1 MSATNEGTVSAL
13 PAYGVARLVAELQR
27 GGYEVA
33 AVHAADMDFAI
44 ISGYL
49 VPAGRF
55 AERQIDLGLPAPPDY
70 PNRVGS
76 SIHIRATPQ
85 LLEYENVSG
94 VRNIIASAL
103 GPDWRYWS
111 HQFPWAGERDGSARR
126 LLAHV
131 ASIFE
136 RA

>member
-1 MSATNEGTVSAL
+1 MCVTNEGSGAAI
-13 PAYGVARLVAELQR
+13 PAYGVARLEAELQR
-27 GGYEVA
+27 MGYEVA
-33 AVHAADMDFAI
+33 AVQAADMDFVI
-44 ISGYL
+44 ISGYV

-55 AERQIDLGLPAPPDY
+55 ADREIDFGLPAPTDY

-94 VRNIIASAL
+94 VRNIIPSPL

-111 HQFPWAGERDGSARR
+111 HQFPWTGERDGSARR
-126 LLAHV
+126 LLTHV